1 MEIMTFDEL
10 KQKEVI
16 NMKDCAR
23 LGYISNAEIDV
34 LCGKIVSF
42 IVRDCSCLSF
52 GKGKEVIIPWE
63 CVTKI
68 GTDIIFVDICVPD
81 LPAPKEKKR
90 LFG

>member
-10 KQKEVI
+10 KEKEVI

-23 LGYISNAEIDV
+23 LGFIANAAIDV

-42 IVRDCSCLSF
+42 TVKDCSCIW
-52 GKGKEVIIPWE
+52 GCKGKEIIVPWE

-68 GTDIIFVDICVPD
+68 GTDIIFVDVCLPD
-81 LPAPKEKKR
+81 CSPEPKKKR
-90 LFG
+90 FIG